1 MKEQN
6 DNAPKI
12 QSISLHPMFVALKGA
27 KKMTDVE
34 LAAISERME
43 KEQEAEREEERLLL
57 KQKRYEYSGVPKK
70 FFNHSIDTYQA
81 RDTFQKN
88 AKESVS
94 GYISDPQNK
103 MLLLCGNNGTGK
115 THLGCA
121 VLRECE
127 GIYITSFK
135 LCVEY
140 ESGSD
145 FKSKRNKLEVLDF
158 YVKQKMLV
166 IDEVGRFCDEKTEK
180 SVIPAIINMRY
191 EDDLPTVII
200 SNLSKNEIV
209 SYFGKATYDRMTET
223 CTSIEFKAKSMR
235 QEFRKE

>member
-12 QSISLHPMFVALKGA
+12 QSISLHPMFAALKDA
-27 KKMTDVE
+27 KKLTDVE

-43 KEQEAEREEERLLL
+43 REQEAEREEERLLL

-70 FFNHSIDTYQA
+70 FFKHSIDTYHV
-81 RDTFQKN
+81 RDNFQKDV
-88 AKESVS
+88 KESVS

-145 FKSKRNKLEVLDF
+145 FKSQRNKLEVLDF

-200 SNLSKNEIV
+200 SNLSKKEIV
-209 SYFGKATYDRMTET
+209 EYFGKATYDRMTET

-235 QEFRKE
+235 QEFREE

>member
-6 DNAPKI
+6 NNAPKI
-12 QSISLHPMFVALKGA
+12 QSISLHPMFTALKVA
-27 KKMTDVE
+27 KEMTALE

-43 KEQEAEREEERLLL
+43 REQEAEREVERLAL

-70 FFNHSIDTYQA
+70 FFKHSIDTYQA

-88 AKESVS
+88 AKESVAE
-94 GYISDPQNK
+94 YISDPENK

-166 IDEVGRFCDEKTEK
+166 IDEVGRFSDEKTEK
-180 SVIPAIINMRY
+180 AIIPAIINMRY

-235 QEFRKE
+235 QEFREE

>member
-1 MKEQN
+1 MKEQDN
-6 DNAPKI
+6 NAPKI
-12 QSISLHPMFVALKGA
+12 QSISLHPMLAALSGA
-27 KKMTDVE
+27 KKMNAEE
-34 LAAISERME
+34 LDALSEKMK

-81 RDTFQKN
+81 RDTFQKDV
-88 AKESVS
+88 KEAVS

-121 VLRECE
+121 IIRECE

-166 IDEVGRFCDEKTEK
+166 IDEVGRFSDEKTEK
-180 SVIPAIINMRY
+180 TVIPAIINMRY

-200 SNLSKNEIV
+200 SNLSKKEIV
-209 SYFGKATYDRMTET
+209 EYFGKATYDRMTET

-235 QEFRKE
+235 QEFREE

>member
-1 MKEQN
+1 MKEQDN
-6 DNAPKI
+6 NAPKI
-12 QSISLHPMFVALKGA
+12 QSISLHPMFAALKGA
-27 KKMTDVE
+27 KEMTDE
-34 LAAISERME
+34 EFAALSEKMA
-43 KEQEAEREEERLLL
+43 KEQEAEREAERLLL

-70 FFNHSIDTYQA
+70 FFNHSIDTYRA
-81 RDTFQKN
+81 RDTFQKD

-200 SNLSKNEIV
+200 SNLSKKEIV
-209 SYFGKATYDRMTET
+209 EYFGKATYDRMTET
-223 CTSIEFKAKSMR
+223 CTSIEFKSKSMR
-235 QEFRKE
+235 QEFREE